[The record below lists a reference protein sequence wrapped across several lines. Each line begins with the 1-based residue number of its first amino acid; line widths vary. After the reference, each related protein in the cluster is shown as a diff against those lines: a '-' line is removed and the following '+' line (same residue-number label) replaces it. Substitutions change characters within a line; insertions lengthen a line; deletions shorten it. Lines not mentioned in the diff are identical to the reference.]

1 MKLGLIAGNRMFPLL
16 FSQRAKEANGAS
28 QITAICFKGETS
40 KKINALVDT
49 AHWIEV
55 GQLGKVIEII
65 RGTDIE
71 HWVMAGQI
79 SPYRIFRRKCW
90 DAEMHKL
97 VQRTSDFRPHSIF
110 LKLVERLEE
119 EGITFLPSI
128 THMEN
133 DLADEGLMSGVRLSD
148 DAINRDIAF
157 GLKIASCYLDLDVG
171 QTLVVKNK
179 AGVALEGL
187 EGTDNTIRRGYR
199 IAGAGCTVLK
209 FSKKN
214 QDLRFDVPVV
224 GVRTLKL
231 IKRVKAAALVLE
243 TKRVIILEKER
254 FLKCASLWQIPVVGG
269 SLCES
274 K

>member
-1 MKLGLIAGNRMFPLL
+1 L